1 MLQPPK
7 SPIQVGPSPRIT
19 RDSGIWDWRAN
30 SLKQNANLLKFAGKG
45 SVLDP
50 ILSKEEMSS
59 FLHESELKEEES
71 PILHTSRNLIDDDE
85 EEEKRIPTSKKG
97 SRKIRL
103 KSEFI

>member
-1 MLQPPK
+1 
-7 SPIQVGPSPRIT
+7 
-19 RDSGIWDWRAN
+19 
-30 SLKQNANLLKFAGKG
+30 
-45 SVLDP
+45 
-50 ILSKEEMSS
+50 MSS